1 MRGGELIVL
10 AWLLAGCTT
19 TEMLDFSDRGE
30 PATISIACG
39 ESYKVYNQQ
48 PERRL
53 IVESRFG
60 QEVMR
65 KPCADF
71 DRHNDAERF
80 AKVGALSIA
89 QALEKMQPGTGLF
102 AGPVLGQVPLRLSLR
117 GRSRAA
123 RRQAEEARYREAS
136 LSGLLP

>member
-10 AWLLAGCTT
+10 ACLLAGCTT

-30 PATISIACG
+30 PAAISIACG

-71 DRHNDAERF
+71 DRHNDAERC
-80 AKVGALSIA
+80 AKVGALYIA
-89 QALEKMQPGTGLF
+89 QALEKCSLVPGSSQVLSWDKFRFAYRCEGDPEPPGAKPQKRGL
-102 AGPVLGQVPLRLSLR
+102 
-117 GRSRAA
+117 GRRA
-123 RRQAEEARYREAS
+123 
-136 LSGLLP
+136 

>member
-1 MRGGELIVL
+1 
-10 AWLLAGCTT
+10 
-19 TEMLDFSDRGE
+19 MLDFSDRGE

-65 KPCADF
+65 KPQ
-71 DRHNDAERF
+71 RF
-80 AKVGALSIA
+80 AKVGALYIA
-89 QALEKMQPGTGLF
+89 QALEKCSLVPGSSQVLSWDTFRF
-102 AGPVLGQVPLRLSLR
+102 AYRCEGDPEPPGAKPKKR
-117 GRSRAA
+117 GIGRRA
-123 RRQAEEARYREAS
+123 
-136 LSGLLP
+136 